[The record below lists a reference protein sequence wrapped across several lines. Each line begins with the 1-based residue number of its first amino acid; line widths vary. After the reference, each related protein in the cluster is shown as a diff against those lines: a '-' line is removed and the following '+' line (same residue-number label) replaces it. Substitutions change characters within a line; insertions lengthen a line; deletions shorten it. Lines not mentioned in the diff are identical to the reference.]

1 MNYRII
7 KKRWGNVDILTVH
20 ERNIYDKLNE
30 KIKISEA
37 YMELENATT
46 TWEVIDGRCVVM
58 ITTLKDGMIFIKNHG
73 VINRKD
79 FELERIKEECC
90 QSMVC
95 EIFRHNRLKE
105 KGIKYGSKTGYIK
118 INNGI
123 VRWWG
128 NANN

>member
-1 MNYRII
+1 M
-7 KKRWGNVDILTVH
+7 DILTVH

-37 YMELENATT
+37 YMELENATI

-123 VRWWG
+123 VRW
-128 NANN
+128 